1 LYDRATPG
9 VKREGIDF
17 ASSRRHPEV
26 AQSIQTGGMQFMF
39 SAATILTGVLIFA
52 ARVIDVSLGTL
63 RTISTV
69 QGRTRAA
76 FVLGFIEVS
85 MWLAV
90 IATIVND
97 VAERPILGLF
107 YALGFSTGNVVGILI
122 ERRLAFGHIILR
134 IFTVKGD
141 LVARALRKSGFGVTT
156 FEGEGLAGPVTE
168 VMVVCKRRDLPG
180 IVSTIGQLA
189 PQAFYVTHPVGV
201 VSRAQNPTMQ
211 TPTGWRAVLKK
222 K

>member
-1 LYDRATPG
+1 MAMLAGRRPG
-9 VKREGIDF
+9 SCGF
-17 ASSRRHPEV
+17 EV
-26 AQSIQTGGMQFMF
+26 AEGESML
-39 SAATILTGVLIFA
+39 SAATIITGLIVFA
-52 ARVIDVSLGTL
+52 ARVVDVSLGTL

-97 VAERPILGLF
+97 VAERPVLGLF

-122 ERRLAFGHIILR
+122 ERRLAYGHVLLR
-134 IFTVKGD
+134 IFTSKGER
-141 LVARALRKSGFGVTT
+141 VARILRKNGFGVTT
-156 FEGEGLAGPVTE
+156 FEGVGLSGPITE
-168 VMVVCKRRDLPG
+168 VLIVCKRRELPSILDTVG
-180 IVSTIGQLA
+180 RVA
-189 PQAFYVTHPVGV
+189 PKAFYVTHAAGAVA
-201 VSRAQNPTMQ
+201 RAQNPGVRN
-211 TPTGWRAVLKK
+211 PTGWRAVLKK